1 MRYVLVWVLTAF
13 ILGSCTVN
21 KDILFKAP
29 KDYEYA
35 ELPDTSTVAAKLTVN
50 NQISMDFYTGDGHM
64 LIEMGIGTTVLSTG
78 GGGGNQM
85 MGRRGMG
92 SMMTY
97 LIDLDGT
104 AKLPVLGRV
113 ELAGLNIREAE
124 EKLEDLYSQ
133 YYNEPFVLLR
143 VNNNRVI
150 VSPGS
155 GGSAQVITL
164 VNNNTTLLEA
174 LAMAGG
180 IVERGI
186 ASRIKLIRM
195 NEETGKREVFNMDL
209 STIEGL
215 DHADFVVQPNDI
227 IYVEPLPLIAREVLR
242 EITPVVSL
250 LSTAVLIITLA
261 NNL

>member
-1 MRYVLVWVLTAF
+1 MRYVLIWVLFAF

-50 NQISMDFYTGDGHM
+50 NQVSMDFYTGDGHM
-64 LIEMGIGTTVLSTG
+64 LIEMGIGSTVLSS

-92 SMMTY
+92 NQMNY

-113 ELAGLNIREAE
+113 KLAGLNIREAE

-133 YYNEPFVLLR
+133 YYNEPFVILR

-155 GGSAQVITL
+155 GGTAQVITL

-180 IVERGI
+180 IVDRGI
-186 ASRIKLIRM
+186 ASRIKLIRLD
-195 NEETGKREVFNMDL
+195 EETGKREVYNMDL
-209 STIEGL
+209 STIDGL
-215 DHADFVVQPNDI
+215 EEADFVVQPNDI

-242 EITPVVSL
+242 EITPIVSL

>member
-1 MRYVLVWVLTAF
+1 MRHVLVWVLITF

-35 ELPDTSTVAAKLTVN
+35 ELPDTSIIASKLTIN
-50 NQISMDFYTGDGHM
+50 NQVSLEFFTGDGHM
-64 LIEMGIGTTVLSTG
+64 LIEMGIGSTVLSQ

-85 MGRRGMG
+85 MNRRGMG

-97 LIDLDGT
+97 LIDVDGT

-113 ELAGLNIREAE
+113 KLAGLTIREAE
-124 EKLEDLYSQ
+124 EKLENLYSQ
-133 YYNEPFVLLR
+133 YYNEPFVILR

-155 GGSAQVITL
+155 GGTAQVITL

-180 IVERGI
+180 VVERGI
-186 ASRIKLIRM
+186 ASKIKLIRT
-195 NEETGKREVFNMDL
+195 NENTGKRDVYNIDL
-209 STIEGL
+209 STIDGL
-215 DHADFVVQPNDI
+215 EQADFVVQPNDI

-242 EITPVVSL
+242 EITPIVSL
-250 LSTAVLIITLA
+250 LSTAVLLITLA